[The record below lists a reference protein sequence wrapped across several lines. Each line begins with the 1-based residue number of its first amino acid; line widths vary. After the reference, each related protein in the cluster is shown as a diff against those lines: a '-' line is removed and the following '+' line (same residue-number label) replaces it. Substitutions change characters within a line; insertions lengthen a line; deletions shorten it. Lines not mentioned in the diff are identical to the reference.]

1 MSLPPNGKS
10 ITLKGTSNAN
20 GRVTFKAKVG
30 GQDQNLAFSNNLF
43 PTSIVN
49 KQGSCKS
56 PLGYDPG
63 FSGRDPSASLKTSIM

>member
-10 ITLKGTSNAN
+10 IVLKGTSNAN

-43 PTSIVN
+43 STSLVN
-49 KQGSCKS
+49 KQGQCKS
-56 PLGYDPG
+56 PLGYDPA
-63 FSGRDPSASLKTSIM
+63 FSGRDPSDRIKASIM